1 MKIVKY
7 VFLVSIS
14 IAIFSCGQEASGPVI
29 EEELVAV
36 QDPVDTAL
44 EPKMEVSEEMVES
57 KSILFIPE
65 SSSLIPAEVK
75 TKIETALGEIMALMS
90 VAQIEMTEA
99 PMSIT
104 KKFSLAEMMSEFDVA
119 IVAELPEGMEVFGRI
134 EKGETY
140 AGKALKTVHVGSP
153 FKLKAT
159 YDGLIAYIK
168 DNGYEIN
175 GNSWEV
181 YIDDP
186 TKVAEDIRRI
196 NIYFPVK

>member
-75 TKIETALGEIMALMS
+75 TKIEAL
-90 VAQIEMTEA
+90 
-99 PMSIT
+99 
-104 KKFSLAEMMSEFDVA
+104 
-119 IVAELPEGMEVFGRI
+119 
-134 EKGETY
+134 
-140 AGKALKTVHVGSP
+140 
-153 FKLKAT
+153 
-159 YDGLIAYIK
+159 
-168 DNGYEIN
+168 
-175 GNSWEV
+175 
-181 YIDDP
+181 
-186 TKVAEDIRRI
+186 
-196 NIYFPVK
+196 

>member
-1 MKIVKY
+1 MKVVKY
-7 VFLVSIS
+7 IFLIYIS
-14 IAIFSCGQEASGPVI
+14 ITIFSCGQEGSDPLI
-29 EEELVAV
+29 DEELAAV
-36 QDPVDTAL
+36 EDPIDI
-44 EPKMEVSEEMVES
+44 ESESKMEVSEEMVES

-65 SSSLIPAEVK
+65 SSSLIPSEVK
-75 TKIETALGEIMALMS
+75 TKIETAFGEIMALMS

-104 KKFSLAEMMSEFDVA
+104 KKFSLAEMMCEFDVA

-153 FKLKAT
+153 LGLKAT
-159 YDGLIAYIK
+159 YDELIAYIK
-168 DNGYEIN
+168 DNGYEVN

-186 TKVAEDIRRI
+186 TTIAEEVRRI